1 MLRVSTL
8 VRTLTPGEMTIA
20 RPATVERRQMMK
32 RVILALV
39 IVLIGPG
46 FSYATTKAKERAKVT
61 IKVATLQL
69 RGSTVSKIMR
79 RLADEVRD
87 KTNNEVGFK
96 FYWGGVHGDEVDVI
110 RKMRLNQLQGGGFTG
125 LGLSKIA
132 PEVKV
137 TQIPYVFRNNEEV
150 SYVRGKLAHTIEKYF
165 EDAGYVVIGWGEA
178 GFVYTF
184 SKVPLTSIEVLRRQK
199 CWIWG
204 DDPLANEVY
213 KALGVTPV
221 PIPFT
226 DVLTSLSTKIIDTA
240 PCTPFAAIAFR
251 WFTRFKY
258 MTEYPVVNVVAAMI
272 VRKDTWD
279 KISHDS
285 QIMIKKIS
293 RRYHDELIKKS
304 REENEKSIEV
314 LKKTGIIVVRA
325 KDSELSHQELME
337 AGKKARENLIGK
349 LYSRELLERMLALV
363 AEHRKNHPDS
373 TYTRIE

>member
-1 MLRVSTL
+1 
-8 VRTLTPGEMTIA
+8 
-20 RPATVERRQMMK
+20 MK
-32 RVILALV
+32 SVILALV

-46 FSYATTKAKERAKVT
+46 LSYATTKEKERAKVT

-79 RLADEVRD
+79 RLADEVRE

-150 SYVRGKLAHTIEKYF
+150 SYVRRKLAYTIEKYF

-258 MTEYPVVNVVAAMI
+258 MTEYPVVNVVAALV
-272 VRKDTWD
+272 VRKDIWD
-279 KISHDS
+279 KISPEN
-285 QIMIKKIS
+285 QIKTKKIS
-293 RRYHDELIKKS
+293 RHYHDELIRKS
-304 REENEKSIEV
+304 REENKKSLEV
-314 LKKTGIIVVRA
+314 LKKEGIIVVRDENWEKNRQYLIDA
-325 KDSELSHQELME
+325 SKR
-337 AGKKARENLIGK
+337 AREKLIGT
-349 LYSRELLERMLALV
+349 LYSKELLERMLALV
-363 AEHRKNHPDS
+363 EEYRKNHSDS
-373 TYTRIE
+373 TYTKIQ